1 MIDSQDTRY
10 FAIFMDRVKPVLD
23 KDTVSL
29 EFDEGDKSV
38 LKITDHNPLNIHISY
53 SKKTSKKLRL
63 LFSMPTTKPI
73 TLVKLDSGCPCIIFL
88 MLSMLWELIVRL
100 PSSATSSLFG
110 CLSEGYFD
118 GHHGDRLTS
127 HNPLLP
133 MVATPPSEQK
143 VFRSTP
149 SLQLTPI

>member
-29 EFDEGDKSV
+29 EFDEGGKSV

-63 LFSMPTTKPI
+63 LFSMPTTK
-73 TLVKLDSGCPCIIFL
+73 TNHTCKVGQWLSVYYIFDAFDVMGIDCTAPL
-88 MLSMLWELIVRL
+88 FSYFISFRL
-100 PSSATSSLFG
+100 FIG
-110 CLSEGYFD
+110 G
-118 GHHGDRLTS
+118 
-127 HNPLLP
+127 LLP
-133 MVATPPSEQK
+133 LAPRGPPYK
-143 VFRSTP
+143 P
-149 SLQLTPI
+149 